1 MLLPIPPQ
9 PAPAASLISSAE
21 RRCRAQ
27 RAELG
32 EGEEE
37 RRGDGETEGEGML
50 RQPFYRAA
58 WKQAGTQDHAATTK
72 TAAAIKKS
80 KRQKHNATMGASD
93 SDPCSCFSVLT
104 DSSPT
109 LYHSLCDCDKRR
121 TGLSCSTKVKQC
133 ACFSLLTR

>member
-37 RRGDGETEGEGML
+37 RRGDGETEGEGMQ

-72 TAAAIKKS
+72 TAAAIKKNP
-80 KRQKHNATMGASD
+80 RGRITTPLWGLQTQIPAAASQ
-93 SDPCSCFSVLT
+93 CSQFHPPPFITPSASVMM
-104 DSSPT
+104 
-109 LYHSLCDCDKRR
+109 
-121 TGLSCSTKVKQC
+121 
-133 ACFSLLTR
+133 ACRAAQSEAVCVF